1 MARIYLL
8 DDHPVVRA
16 GLRALLE
23 NAGHTL
29 LGEAEDVTQA
39 LADLKRLEPD
49 VLVLDMH
56 LDGRSGLEVLAEL
69 QRRQVATKV
78 VVLSMSDRKYDVT
91 EALRRGASAYVLKAA
106 PGGELLAAIDDVVHG
121 RRHLDAHLTD
131 IALQGLT
138 GDPGRDAPLSPR
150 ERQILAMVASG
161 RSSAA
166 IGKELHLSPKT
177 VDTYRSR
184 LMARLELPDLPALV
198 RWAVR
203 EKLIEL

>member
-8 DDHPVVRA
+8 DDHPVVRT
-16 GLRALLE
+16 GLHALLE
-23 NAGHTL
+23 NAGHTI
-29 LGEAEDVTQA
+29 LGEAEDITQA

-69 QRRQVATKV
+69 QRRQGLTKV

-91 EALRRGASAYVLKAA
+91 ESLRRGAAAYVLKTA
-106 PGGELLAAIDDVVHG
+106 PGAELLAAIDAVVQG
-121 RRHLDAHLTD
+121 RRHLGAHLTD
-131 IALQGLT
+131 IALQGFT
-138 GDPGRDAPLSPR
+138 GDAQPDAPLAPR

-161 RSSAA
+161 LSSAA

-184 LMARLELPDLPALV
+184 LMARLELADLPALV